1 MDKIIVTGAAGFIG
15 SHLSRSLAE
24 QGYYVIA
31 IDALLESTYS
41 KEIKQKRFEALQLN
55 PRIECHTRD
64 LTQSTLDDFLIDVK
78 AIINLA
84 AMPGLS
90 TSWTRFPEYLNC
102 NILLVQKLLNSAI
115 NKSIRFIH
123 VSTSSVYGKYAL
135 GDESAPLNPISPYG
149 VTKLAAEN
157 LVKSYGELYDMDY
170 IILRYFSVYGPG
182 QRPEMAYAKFI
193 ADLATGKEIS
203 IYGDGTQSRTNTYI
217 DDCVAATISALQMGT
232 SNSIYNICGKEQISL
247 IKSLE
252 VIAAELEATPKI
264 RFLEKINGDQVATNG
279 NSTLAAKELDFNPK
293 INIEE
298 GLKRQVVAFK
308 SGSFF

>member
-41 KEIKQKRFEALQLN
+41 KEIKIKRFRALQLN
-55 PRIECHTRD
+55 PQIECHKLD
-64 LTQSTLDDFLIDVK
+64 LTLSSLDDLLEDAK

-90 TSWTRFPEYLNC
+90 TSWTRFPDYLNC
-102 NILLVQKLLNSAI
+102 NILLVQKLLNSI
-115 NKSIRFIH
+115 VNKSIRFIH
-123 VSTSSVYGKYAL
+123 ISTSSVYGKYAL
-135 GDESAPLNPISPYG
+135 GDESAPLNPTSPYG

-157 LVKSYGELYDMDY
+157 LVKSYGELYEMDY

-193 ADLATGKEIS
+193 ADLAAGKEIS
-203 IYGDGTQSRTNTYI
+203 IYGDGTQSRANTYI
-217 DDCVAATISALQMGT
+217 DDCVTATISALNLGT
-232 SNSIYNICGKEQISL
+232 SSSIYNICGKEQISL
-247 IKSLE
+247 IESLE
-252 VIAAELEATPKI
+252 LIAAELEVTPKI
-264 RFLEKINGDQVATNG
+264 WFLEKINGDQIATNG
-279 NSTLAAKELDFNPK
+279 NTSLAAKDLDFNPK
-293 INIEE
+293 VNIEE
-298 GLKRQVVAFK
+298 GLKRQVDAFK
-308 SGSFF
+308 RGSFF